1 MAGKGHQLACSE
13 TSTPTLM
20 YLTEFLFHNFG
31 ELFYILA
38 LCLDGVF
45 SKLTTPT
52 GSHVPRVECTVQQ
65 TLQCITE
72 PPTHNSIHNTETERQ
87 IFGRLTD
94 EQMYKKHRGTH
105 FSFAAVM
112 RSILCRTSS
121 SAAANLLC
129 NAPSSCPS
137 SYTVWSTA
145 SSLCKAPCSLLA
157 VTCRGKKWKR
167 KGGQEGN

>member
-13 TSTPTLM
+13 TSTPNLCTSLNFSSTTLVSCSTFLLSVSMVSSANLQRRLAAM
-20 YLTEFLFHNFG
+20 YLGL
-31 ELFYILA
+31 
-38 LCLDGVF
+38 
-45 SKLTTPT
+45 K
-52 GSHVPRVECTVQQ
+52 VQYSRPYSASLNHPHIIAYTKQ
-65 TLQCITE
+65 RLRE
-72 PPTHNSIHNTETERQ
+72 

-94 EQMYKKHRGTH
+94 EQMYKKNRGTH

-112 RSILCRTSS
+112 RSILCRTSC

-129 NAPSSCPS
+129 NAPSSCSS

-157 VTCRGKKWKR
+157 VTCRGEKWKR
-167 KGGQEGN
+167 KVGKEGN